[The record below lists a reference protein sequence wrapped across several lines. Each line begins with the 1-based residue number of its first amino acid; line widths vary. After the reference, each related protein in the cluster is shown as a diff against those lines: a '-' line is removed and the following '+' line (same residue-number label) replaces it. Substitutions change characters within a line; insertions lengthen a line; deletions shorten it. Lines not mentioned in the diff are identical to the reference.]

1 MSEGLNPFE
10 PPKADWSE
18 REPVSHFKDA
28 SQGTRLVNSL
38 VDSVSQWLIMVGL
51 ALVGFGELMTLFVV
65 LAYYPFFETAYGRTP
80 GKWVTKTRVVTV
92 DDERPTLR
100 HILIRTLVRFIPF
113 EPFSFLFS
121 ARGWHDRWSETR
133 VVRDRKRKRRKRDD

>member
-18 REPVSHFKDA
+18 SEPVSYFSDA

-38 VDSVSQWLIMVGL
+38 VDSVTQWLIGM
-51 ALVGFGELMTLFVV
+51 ALLLMGFGEVMMLFVL

-80 GKWVTKTRVVTV
+80 GKWLTKTRVVTE
-92 DDERPTLR
+92 DEERPTFR
-100 HILIRTLVRFIPF
+100 HIFIRTLVRYVPF
-113 EPFSFLFS
+113 EPFSFFFHV
-121 ARGWHDRWSETR
+121 RGWHDVWSGTR
-133 VVRDRKRKRRKRDD
+133 VVRERKSKRRGRRR